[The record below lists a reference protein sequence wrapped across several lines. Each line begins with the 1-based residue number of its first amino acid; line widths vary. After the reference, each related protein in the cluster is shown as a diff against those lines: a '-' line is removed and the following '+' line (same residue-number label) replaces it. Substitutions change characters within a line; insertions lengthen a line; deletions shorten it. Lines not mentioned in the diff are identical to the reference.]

1 MFKKFFEIST
11 IRARGMY
18 WFIRFAL
25 WTPRRSVERRAAW
38 GLLSGT
44 VYTTN
49 KKFEWVV
56 RKIQEMESIG
66 VSLKE

>member
-1 MFKKFFEIST
+1 
-11 IRARGMY
+11 MY
-18 WFIRFAL
+18 WLIRFAI